1 MTYHLNSTEARSHAR
16 SNLVIFDE
24 VNTLMRKVIAAS
36 DAGDYELTV
45 DSGTVM
51 TQSTPDIVVT
61 GTVSNPTVNAGDTL
75 SIGGNT
81 ITLGTSGTNLNAV
94 VADINDAN
102 ITGVVASK
110 NSLNQLVITY
120 TPSQANWSLTIG
132 SGTANTA
139 LGLNA
144 ITATPSN
151 PASSD
156 YFNVWNGTTVDRKLD
171 DEMQRVIKY
180 FTNLGY
186 NIVRMN
192 NTTTTNTFKWV
203 IYW

>member
-1 MTYHLNSTEARSHAR
+1 MTYYLNSTEARSHAR

-24 VNTLMRKVIAAS
+24 VNTLMRQVIAAS
-36 DAGDYELTV
+36 DAGAYELTV
-45 DSGTVM
+45 DTGTVM

-61 GTVSNPTVNAGDTL
+61 GSVSNPTVNVGDTV

-81 ITLGTSGTNLNAV
+81 VTLGTSGTGINGV
-94 VADINDAN
+94 VADINDAG

-110 NSLNQLVITY
+110 NSLAQLVITY
-120 TPSQANWSLTIG
+120 TPSQANWSLVIG
-132 SGTANTA
+132 AGTANTA
-139 LGLNA
+139 LGLTSV
-144 ITATPSN
+144 TATPST
-151 PASSD
+151 PASVD
-156 YFNVWNGTTVDRKLD
+156 YFSVWNGTTTDRKLD

-180 FTNLGY
+180 FRNLGY